1 MTEKKPTQTKA
12 PAKKATTT
20 RRRTAS
26 KAVATKGATQ
36 GQQVATMDGNAAVSQ
51 MVEVIE
57 RVAMNPDVDVIKM
70 EKLLDMQERILDR
83 QAQQEFDIA
92 MANMQP
98 ELPVVAKKGIIYNKD
113 GVTVRSKYAKF
124 EDINKEVKPFL
135 CQYGF
140 SMTFAINQ
148 QGNEISVMGVLAH
161 KAGHRETT
169 TIVLGPDVSGQK
181 NAVQAVAS
189 SVSYGKRYTMSALL
203 NLIFEDEDDDAEN
216 AVAYVNERELKKLQ
230 ETYHQLAP
238 NIQDWVMKRYDG
250 SLENVPRDH
259 YAGLLTDMN
268 ARIRKGKGR
277 SSRAESIVEG
287 QVVDHE

>member
-1 MTEKKPTQTKA
+1 MTETTQKKA

-20 RRRTAS
+20 RRKAAS

-51 MVEVIE
+51 MIEVIE

-83 QAQQEFDIA
+83 QAQQEFDVA

-98 ELPVVAKKGIIYNKD
+98 HLPVVEKRGIIYNKD
-113 GVTVRSKYAKF
+113 GKTIRSKYAKF
-124 EDINKEVKPFL
+124 EDINKAVKPIL
-135 CQYGF
+135 CDYGF
-140 SMTFAINQ
+140 SMTFSVQ
-148 QGNEISVMGVLAH
+148 QEGNEIAVTGILSH

-169 TIVLGPDVSGQK
+169 SIKLGPDVSGNK

-189 SVSYGKRYTMSALL
+189 SVSYGKRYVMSALL
-203 NLIFEDEDDDAEN
+203 NLIFDEEDDDAET
-216 AVAYVNERELKKLQ
+216 AVAYVTEKELDNLQ
-230 ETYHQLAP
+230 KAYHQLAP
-238 NIQDWVMKRYDG
+238 NIQEWVMNRYEG

-287 QVVDHE
+287 QVIDHE